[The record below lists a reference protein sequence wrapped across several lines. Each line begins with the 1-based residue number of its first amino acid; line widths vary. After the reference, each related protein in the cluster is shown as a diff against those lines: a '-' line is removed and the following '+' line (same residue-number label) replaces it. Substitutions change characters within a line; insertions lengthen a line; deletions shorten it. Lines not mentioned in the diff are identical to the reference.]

1 MALKPGFENKRQL
14 YLLLALG
21 AIIVVAGG
29 YEIYDNFFSSPTTAR
44 PVPVATPNPVPAN
57 QDSSQ
62 NFPQPSTQTSAQP
75 ANASA
80 ANATGPAAEKVGSIS
95 NAGLDPTLHV
105 DKLLLA
111 EQVQYAGSGR
121 NIFSAESA
129 PIVIPKPV
137 IGPRPGGKDSQA
149 NLPPQPPPKPQ
160 PPAIDLKYF
169 GYAQSRDKSLKA
181 FFVHGDDI
189 FMARSGDIV
198 DHRYKVGTIMPGSVQ
213 ITDLSFNNTQSI
225 PFTAN

>member
-1 MALKPGFENKRQL
+1 MALKSGFENKRQL
-14 YLLLALG
+14 YLLSALG
-21 AIIVVAGG
+21 AIILVAGG
-29 YEIYDNFFSSPTTAR
+29 YEIYNNFFNSPSPTR
-44 PVPVATPNPVPAN
+44 PIPVATPRPLPT
-57 QDSSQ
+57 DET
-62 NFPQPSTQTSAQP
+62 STQTSAQTSP
-75 ANASA
+75 SPGQTGAASA
-80 ANATGPAAEKVGSIS
+80 SSPSGPNAEKLASFS
-95 NAGLDPTLHV
+95 NAGLDPTLHL

-129 PIVIPKPV
+129 PIKIEPP
-137 IGPRPGGKDSQA
+137 IRPARPNGKDLQA

-198 DHRYKVGTIMPGSVQ
+198 DHRYKVGAIMPGSVQ
-213 ITDLSFNNTQSI
+213 VTDLSFNNTQTLPLI
-225 PFTAN
+225 AN